1 MSGSSRLEKPARSL
15 GFALW
20 LAIGFAAVTVVSI
33 SSVGMLA
40 SLGGRET
47 QLALDETRE
56 VSYLRQV
63 SAMVQ
68 MTYGIGPSWERVEP
82 VLVDLTSAMPGPMG
96 RSRRLQVRDVSGRI
110 VADATDAPPGREPP
124 PVRRL
129 LSLRY
134 QGEVVGSLFG
144 TMPALSP
151 DQLIQL
157 ESAPVAMT
165 GPMPIDPQTNMNRA
179 LLGGAGLGAFAA
191 LLVGAIFMHP
201 LTTGVSA
208 LRAGAQRIAAGE
220 LGARVKPS
228 GFAELA
234 ELAGSFNQLA
244 ESLDRQEEARRRL
257 VADIAHDL
265 RTPLTVI
272 SGTVEAML
280 DGIYDPNDHV
290 HLRSVRDE
298 AGRLARMVNDLRA
311 LSLADAGQ
319 MRLDLVV
326 VPASSVIE
334 DACDRFA
341 TRAADCAVALE
352 PSITPGLPNVRIDPV
367 RFAQV
372 LGNLIENALRFT
384 PSGGTIMLGAH
395 LMVRADAQGAL
406 GVAMSV
412 SDTGPGIPSEALLH
426 IFDRFYRVDQA
437 RSPGGSGLG
446 LAIVRTLVEAHNG
459 TVAVANRPG
468 SGAVFTVWLPIA

>member
-1 MSGSSRLEKPARSL
+1 MRGLPGLEKMPRSL
-15 GFALW
+15 SFALW

-33 SSVGMLA
+33 SSVGVLA
-40 SLGGRET
+40 SLGGRNT
-47 QLALDETRE
+47 QLVLEETRN
-56 VSYLRQV
+56 VTYLRQV

-68 MTYGIGPSWERVEP
+68 LTYGVGSSWERVEP
-82 VLVDLTSAMPGPMG
+82 LLLDLTSSMPGPVG
-96 RSRRLQVRDVSGRI
+96 RARRLQVRDMDGRI
-110 VADATDAPPGREPP
+110 VADATDASLGREPP

-134 QGEVVGSLFG
+134 QGEAVGALFG
-144 TMPALSP
+144 TMPALTP
-151 DQLIQL
+151 GQLAQL
-157 ESAPVAMT
+157 ERAPFVMT
-165 GPMPIDPQTNMNRA
+165 GPMPIDPETNMNRA

-208 LRAGAQRIAAGE
+208 LRTGAQRIAAGE

-280 DGIYDPNDHV
+280 DGIYDPNDRV
-290 HLRSVRDE
+290 HLRSMLDE

-311 LSLADAGQ
+311 LSLVDAGQ
-319 MRLDLVV
+319 MRLELVV
-326 VPASSVIE
+326 VPASLVIA

-341 TRAADCAVALE
+341 TRAADCAIALE
-352 PSITPGLPNVRIDPV
+352 PSVTPGLPDIRIDPV

-384 PSGGTIMLGAH
+384 PAGGTIVVGGH

-406 GVAMSV
+406 GVAVSV
-412 SDTGPGIPSEALLH
+412 SDTGPGIPSEALPH

-468 SGAVFTVWLPIA
+468 SGAVFTVWLPVA